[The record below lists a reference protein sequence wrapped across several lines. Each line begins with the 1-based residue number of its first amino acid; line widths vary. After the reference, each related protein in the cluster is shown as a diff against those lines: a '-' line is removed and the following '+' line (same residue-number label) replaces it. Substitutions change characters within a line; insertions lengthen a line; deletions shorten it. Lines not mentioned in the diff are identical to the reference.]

1 MAKKNFEKFRQD
13 LERKKVALVY
23 LFSGPQA
30 ELKKEALKLLTS
42 ALLPPGSES
51 FNLDRREANQFEVPE
66 MQNLVA
72 TLPWGAPT
80 RIVALYN
87 VDQLKLEQRHALAEV
102 VEKVPETTCLVLT
115 AEKIPE
121 TEILSKAIQK
131 IGEVIEFSLVREE
144 KLISRIEELVKKE
157 GKSISPKAA
166 EKLALAMGPDLYGLE
181 REVEKLVTYIGERKV
196 ITEEEVEDLV
206 SASPEFKAYQL
217 IDFIAQGDVKDSV
230 EITREVLLTEKY
242 AGIITNQLLQDYF
255 FLWRLFTF
263 AGSKNDFN
271 GLARHMGLERQ
282 VFRVSKYL
290 NCSRNYNLAK
300 IEAGL
305 KKVTEAEKA
314 LRYSPISPQTLVEQ
328 LVVELCQLSGN
339 RQAVKT
345 GLG

>member
-1 MAKKNFEKFRQD
+1 MPKKNFEKFRQD
-13 LERKKVALVY
+13 LEKKKVASVY

-30 ELKKEALKLLTS
+30 EQKKEALKLLAS
-42 ALLPPGSES
+42 VLLPPGSES
-51 FNLDRREANQFEVPE
+51 FNLDKREASQFEAPE
-66 MQNLVA
+66 MLNLVA
-72 TLPWGAPT
+72 TLPWGGPK
-80 RIVALYN
+80 RVVALYN

-102 VEKVPETTCLVLT
+102 LEKVPETTCLVLT

-144 KLISRIEELVKKE
+144 KLIFRIEELVKKE
-157 GKSISPKAA
+157 GKSISAKAA
-166 EKLALAMGPDLYGLE
+166 ENLALAMGPDLYGLE
-181 REVEKLVTYIGERKV
+181 QEVEKLVTYAGERKV
-196 ITEEEVEDLV
+196 ITEEEVEKLV

-217 IDFIAQGDVKDSV
+217 IDFIAQGEVKSSV
-230 EITREVLLTEKY
+230 EVTREVLLTEKY

-263 AGSKNDFN
+263 TGSKSDFN

-300 IEAGL
+300 VEAGL

-314 LRYSPISPQTLVEQ
+314 LRYSPISAETLVEQ

-345 GLG
+345 GLR